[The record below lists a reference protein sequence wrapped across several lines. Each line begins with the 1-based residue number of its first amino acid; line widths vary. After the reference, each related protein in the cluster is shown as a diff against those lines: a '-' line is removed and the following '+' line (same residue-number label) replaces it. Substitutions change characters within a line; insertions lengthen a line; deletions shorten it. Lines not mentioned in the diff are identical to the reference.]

1 MIKLK
6 EVMILEETI
15 IEEVISNIEIKSLIK
30 WLIILEM
37 IQIKI
42 RYNPTIEKATM
53 VTIEFSIV
61 MKMEVYIILIDE
73 YSYQV
78 SYIHIFILQFNL
90 LAIKTKFLFIH
101 QFLY

>member
-15 IEEVISNIEIKSLIK
+15 IEEVISKIEIKSLIK

-90 LAIKTKFLFIH
+90 LAMLKYVSPYF
-101 QFLY
+101 

>member
-15 IEEVISNIEIKSLIK
+15 IEEVISKIEIKSLIK

-61 MKMEVYIILIDE
+61 MKMEVYIILIE
-73 YSYQV
+73 NTHIKY
-78 SYIHIFILQFNL
+78 HIFIYSSYNSIYLQC
-90 LAIKTKFLFIH
+90 
-101 QFLY
+101 

>member
-78 SYIHIFILQFNL
+78 SYIHLTIQFTCNAKVCELIFLSF
-90 LAIKTKFLFIH
+90 ASP
-101 QFLY
+101 

>member
-61 MKMEVYIILIDE
+61 MKMEV
-73 YSYQV
+73 
-78 SYIHIFILQFNL
+78 
-90 LAIKTKFLFIH
+90 
-101 QFLY
+101 